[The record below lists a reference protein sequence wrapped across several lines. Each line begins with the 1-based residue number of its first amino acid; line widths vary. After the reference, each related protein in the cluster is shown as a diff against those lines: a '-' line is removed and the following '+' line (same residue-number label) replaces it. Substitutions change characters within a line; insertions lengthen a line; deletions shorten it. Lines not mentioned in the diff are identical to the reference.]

1 MDLPSLLADSHS
13 PLFYVFMIPVVGI
26 AAGVFFTFLS
36 LYFRNQEEKRRHETA
51 RLALERGQ
59 PIPSFSQGW
68 ASHEKSWP
76 GPAQCYSRTQSW
88 TGLLIG
94 GLVNVAVGIG
104 LYLMLASMPGAY
116 VARYCAF
123 IPGMIGVALLLAA
136 LIVGVSSRTKSD
148 PGGPPPMS

>member
-1 MDLPSLLADSHS
+1 MYNLPFLADSH
-13 PLFYVFMIPVVGI
+13 PPMFYVFMIPISGI
-26 AAGVFFTFLS
+26 AFAAFFTVVS
-36 LYFRNQEEKRRHETA
+36 HYFRNLEEKRRHETA

-59 PIPSFSQGW
+59 PIPSFAQSW
-68 ASHEKSWP
+68 PSHEQGCP
-76 GPAQCYSRTQSW
+76 NPAQGNARTPNW
-88 TGLLIG
+88 MGLLIG

-136 LIVGVSSRTKSD
+136 LIVAVSSRTKSD
-148 PGGPPPMS
+148 AGAPPPMS